1 MRTLKVFALA
11 TLALVTTLTAQ
22 DQWGRQV
29 TVPNKVAFKAVSF
42 QLEDVRLLD
51 GPFKDA
57 MVRDQQY
64 LLSLEPDRMLHMFRV
79 TADLPSTATAL
90 GGWESPQ
97 QELRGHTMGHYL
109 SAVAI
114 MYASTGDARFKQR
127 GDVLVAELAKVQAA
141 ESAKFHPGYL

>member
-57 MVRDQQY
+57 MGRDQQF

-79 TADLPSTATAL
+79 TADLPSTATPL
-90 GGWESPQ
+90 GGGEPDA
-97 QELRGHTMGHYL
+97 ELRGHSMGHYL

-114 MYASTGDARFKQR
+114 MREHG
-127 GDVLVAELAKVQAA
+127 
-141 ESAKFHPGYL
+141 